1 VEEGYLAP
9 SFRTAPVPVVDQSR
23 DPTLSSSE
31 RYIGN
36 EVELGICHCSTCFL
50 YNHLPTTSI
59 STCRRD
65 RQDTCSTTFAH
76 LPFVARTHT
85 HISSNHG
92 LAAASTGCAATR
104 NKPHRMLVEIKT
116 GTSFLHLTIHSS
128 NKLADSL
135 LPPINLPQKRHSRVP
150 LDSNSSFQSP
160 TIASTKLSMFSMKGW

>member
-1 VEEGYLAP
+1 V
-9 SFRTAPVPVVDQSR
+9 
-23 DPTLSSSE
+23 TLLPPSSE
-31 RYIGN
+31 RYIGD
-36 EVELGICHCSTCFL
+36 EVELGICHCSTCFP
-50 YNHLPTTSI
+50 YNHLPTLVLPTTSI

-76 LPFVARTHT
+76 LSFVARTHT
-85 HISSNHG
+85 HISINHG
-92 LAAASTGCAATR
+92 LAAAGTGCAATR

-116 GTSFLHLTIHSS
+116 GTSFIRLTIHSS

-150 LDSNSSFQSP
+150 LASNSSFQSP

>member
-1 VEEGYLAP
+1 V
-9 SFRTAPVPVVDQSR
+9 
-23 DPTLSSSE
+23 TLLPPSSE

-36 EVELGICHCSTCFL
+36 EVELGICHCSTCFP
-50 YNHLPTTSI
+50 YNHLPTLVLPTTSI

-65 RQDTCSTTFAH
+65 RQGTCSTTFAH
-76 LPFVARTHT
+76 LSFVARTHT
-85 HISSNHG
+85 HISINHG
-92 LAAASTGCAATR
+92 LAAAGTGCAATR

-116 GTSFLHLTIHSS
+116 GTLFIRLTIHSS